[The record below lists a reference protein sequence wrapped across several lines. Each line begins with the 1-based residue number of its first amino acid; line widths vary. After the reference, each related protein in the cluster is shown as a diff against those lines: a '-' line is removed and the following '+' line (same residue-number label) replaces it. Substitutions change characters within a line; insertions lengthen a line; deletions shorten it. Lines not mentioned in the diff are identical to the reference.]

1 MTDYV
6 KGLLNAR
13 QDYLN
18 TKFPEKITTAITRGG
33 LGAPTPRKVTE
44 FVDENTDSV
53 TAESHAMAYDLDN
66 ADYATDTFDYEI
78 QAGDTLSELSLK
90 YNTPVS
96 AIVKLNENNPAI
108 KTQDLI
114 YAGGTI
120 KLLRPKDIKITSPD
134 DVFEPSNIDVIMNG
148 LVKKYNPSKAPFKI
162 PFEFVKAIGTQESGL
177 KYAEGADDE
186 KGIMQVRP
194 IALEDVNSYYSE
206 FKRVPMTMDQLTKG
220 TDTYNIDK
228 SIEAGVAYLAML
240 RDKYGAKNL
249 KELAMMY
256 NGGPNAVRSGNKK
269 ANVYANSVMGLMQ
282 KIEPFKFAPVRKEG
296 TIETDTLEDAFEGS
310 QESQEM
316 RNLFNVEKLGLSVQL
331 TKELKDLQKEINDA
345 LSMDDSDALR
355 FKAMRTLENTYQFL
369 ADIDSKQPMYTDKQT
384 FEDRVKKSFPEGSV
398 YKDRVLDKATE
409 EEKQSIVARPKR
421 FIR

>member
-18 TKFPEKITTAITRGG
+18 SKFPEKITTAITRGG

-177 KYAEGADDE
+177 KYAEGA
-186 KGIMQVRP
+186 
-194 IALEDVNSYYSE
+194 
-206 FKRVPMTMDQLTKG
+206 
-220 TDTYNIDK
+220 
-228 SIEAGVAYLAML
+228 
-240 RDKYGAKNL
+240 
-249 KELAMMY
+249 
-256 NGGPNAVRSGNKK
+256 
-269 ANVYANSVMGLMQ
+269 GL
-282 KIEPFKFAPVRKEG
+282 F
-296 TIETDTLEDAFEGS
+296 S
-310 QESQEM
+310 
-316 RNLFNVEKLGLSVQL
+316 LSF
-331 TKELKDLQKEINDA
+331 
-345 LSMDDSDALR
+345 R
-355 FKAMRTLENTYQFL
+355 
-369 ADIDSKQPMYTDKQT
+369 
-384 FEDRVKKSFPEGSV
+384 GC
-398 YKDRVLDKATE
+398 
-409 EEKQSIVARPKR
+409 
-421 FIR
+421 